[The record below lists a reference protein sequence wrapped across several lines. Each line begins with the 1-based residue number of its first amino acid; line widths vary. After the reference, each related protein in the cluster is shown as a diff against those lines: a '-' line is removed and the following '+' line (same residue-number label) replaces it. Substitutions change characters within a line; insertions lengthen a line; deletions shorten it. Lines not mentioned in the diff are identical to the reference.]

1 MKENIKVRQIVM
13 EDYKHVDSW
22 YEKREELR
30 PISILLPN
38 NGLDGFIVE
47 KNNTPIA
54 VIYLYLTNSKMGYMD
69 FLMSDPDYKE
79 EDRYEL
85 IMLLL
90 KYCTQRAIKIGLEC
104 VFVTTAIPG
113 LVKKGRELAVNE
125 DLICKEESRVIIY
138 THESKNKI
146 FI

>member
-1 MKENIKVRQIVM
+1 MKKNINVRQVVKA
-13 EDYKHVDSW
+13 DYEHIDLWHK
-22 YEKREELR
+22 KREELR
-30 PISILLPN
+30 PISTLLPN

-47 KNNTPIA
+47 KNNKPIA

-69 FLMSDPDYKE
+69 FLMSNPDYKE
-79 EDRYEL
+79 KDRYEL

-90 KYCTQRAIKIGLEC
+90 KYCTQRAIKAGLEC

-113 LVKKGRELAVNE
+113 LVEKGKELAANE
-125 DLICKEESRVIIY
+125 DLICEEESRVIIY
-138 THESKNKI
+138 TYESKNKI